1 RRQGLCPHRGR
12 PGAVPLLDRPSA
24 TVPARDQPPLRV
36 RRRARAEGSV
46 NRRPM
51 FQPNQRVTVDL
62 SGLVIQGVSFSQ
74 NVQKAL
80 GTILQQVSPDPPVY
94 KVELPFS
101 FKGVKRVD
109 VPEERIQRT

>member
-1 RRQGLCPHRGR
+1 
-12 PGAVPLLDRPSA
+12 
-24 TVPARDQPPLRV
+24 
-36 RRRARAEGSV
+36 
-46 NRRPM
+46 M

-80 GTILQQVSPDPPVY
+80 GTILQQISAEPPVY
-94 KVELPFS
+94 KVELLFS

-109 VPEERIQRT
+109 VPEERIHPS

>member
-1 RRQGLCPHRGR
+1 
-12 PGAVPLLDRPSA
+12 
-24 TVPARDQPPLRV
+24 
-36 RRRARAEGSV
+36 
-46 NRRPM
+46 M

-80 GTILQQVSPDPPVY
+80 EAILQQMSTDPPVY
-94 KVELPFS
+94 KVELLFS

-109 VPEERIQRT
+109 VPEERIHRS